1 MRYVKVK
8 FIAFWVSYR
17 IYSCSKSNHCF
28 NLFENRML
36 NSWNVYMIL
45 PRPRVCQLVVRRNVE
60 VV

>member
-1 MRYVKVK
+1 MRCVKVK

-17 IYSCSKSNHCF
+17 IYSCGKSNHSF

-36 NSWNVYMIL
+36 NSRNVYMTL